1 MNKQETKPIDIEHEM
16 QQSYLDYAMSVIISR
31 AIPDARDGLKPVQR
45 RILYAMYDMGI
56 RPDSDYKKSAR
67 IVGEVLGKY
76 HPHGDTAVY
85 DAMARLAQDFTI
97 RYPLVDGQ
105 GNFGSVDGDS
115 PAAMRYTE
123 AKLDKFS
130 MEMLEHID
138 QNTVD
143 FSRNFDDTLSEP
155 VVLPSIIPNLLVNG
169 ASGIAVGMATNIPP
183 HNLGEVID
191 AIIYILHQWDE
202 YSEIGVDDLMKFVKG
217 PDFPTGGIIVLEDA
231 RNELVSAYATGRGR
245 LMVRGR
251 VHLED
256 MGKGRSR
263 LIITEIPYQVNKSGL
278 IERIAQLVRDNV
290 IEGISDLRDESDR
303 QGMRIVIEIAKTGD
317 PEKILRKLYKH
328 TPLQTTFGIILLAL
342 VDNSPRVLNLKQA
355 LKVFIDH
362 QLEVIRRKVTFEL
375 EKAERRAH
383 ILAGL
388 LIAIQHLDEII
399 SIIRN
404 ADDEKQARSEI
415 MQKFQLDEEQ
425 AQAIL
430 DMPLKRLTHLENS
443 KLQEEYTELEKS
455 ITEMKDLLASPE
467 RMREMLE
474 KELLDVRKK
483 FSDPRRTQIAVLGE
497 GISSKELL
505 TANTLVEADEVFVGL
520 TPDGKIGRC
529 EAAKAAEKDFAIPPW
544 IVRSDTQKTVYI
556 VSDTGKAFG
565 IYVETL
571 PKVDAFADGIDFGS
585 ISGWSSEEKISAI
598 FTLSAN
604 EKNGDESAVI
614 TITENAILKKTSTAE
629 LPFASTQSF
638 TLCKVNP
645 GDRLLTVLVSEE
657 NSSNIM
663 LVSRKGMAIRFD
675 QTDLRPMGLIATGV
689 NGMKLKE
696 DDRLA
701 AALLVT
707 ETDYCCFVSSSWG
720 LGKIA
725 VNEFPKQGRYGQGV
739 IAIRMA
745 DDDSIAGAVKLES
758 GKTLLLLH
766 YGKGKTRPIRLTT
779 VKQIKRA
786 RQLEPTIKM
795 VNQNVMGLSL
805 VLLEKAE
812 KGTEPDEE
820 PETAT
825 KVKKHKDN
833 DLEDAVVPP
842 APSNTDR
849 EDANSIGGQSSD
861 PEQYSLF

>member
-1 MNKQETKPIDIEHEM
+1 M
-16 QQSYLDYAMSVIISR
+16 
-31 AIPDARDGLKPVQR
+31 
-45 RILYAMYDMGI
+45 
-56 RPDSDYKKSAR
+56 
-67 IVGEVLGKY
+67 KY
-76 HPHGDTAVY
+76 
-85 DAMARLAQDFTI
+85 
-97 RYPLVDGQ
+97 
-105 GNFGSVDGDS
+105 
-115 PAAMRYTE
+115 
-123 AKLDKFS
+123 
-130 MEMLEHID
+130 
-138 QNTVD
+138 
-143 FSRNFDDTLSEP
+143 
-155 VVLPSIIPNLLVNG
+155 
-169 ASGIAVGMATNIPP
+169 
-183 HNLGEVID
+183 
-191 AIIYILHQWDE
+191 
-202 YSEIGVDDLMKFVKG
+202 VKG

-278 IERIAQLVRDNV
+278 IERIAQLVRENV

-303 QGMRIVIEIAKTGD
+303 QGMRIVIEILKTGD

-383 ILAGL
+383 ILEGL
-388 LIAIQHLDEII
+388 LAAIQHLDEII

-404 ADDEKQARSEI
+404 ADDEKQARAEI
-415 MQKFQLDEEQ
+415 MRRFQLDEEQ
-425 AQAIL
+425 SQAIL
-430 DMPLKRLTHLENS
+430 DMPLKRLTHLESS
-443 KLQEEYTELEKS
+443 KLQEEYAELEKA
-455 ITEMKDLLASPE
+455 IAEMKDLLASPE
-467 RMREMLE
+467 RMRDMLE
-474 KELLDVRKK
+474 KDLLEVRKK
-483 FSDPRRTQIAVLGE
+483 FADPRRTQIALLGE

-505 TANTLVEADEVFVGL
+505 TASALVEADEVFVGL
-520 TPDGKIGRC
+520 TADGKIGRC
-529 EAAKAAEKDFAIPPW
+529 EAVKAAEKDFVIPSW
-544 IVRSDTQKTVYI
+544 MVRSDTQKTVYI
-556 VSDTGKAFG
+556 VSETGKAFG

-571 PKVDAFADGIDFGS
+571 PKVDAFTDGIDFRS
-585 ISGWSSEEKISAI
+585 ISGWSSDEKISAI

-614 TITENAILKKTSTAE
+614 TVTENAILKKTSTAE

-657 NSSNIM
+657 NSSNLM
-663 LVSRKGMAIRFD
+663 LVSRNGMAIRFD
-675 QTDLRPMGLIATGV
+675 QTDLRPMGLIAAGV

-701 AALLVT
+701 SALLVN
-707 ETDYCCFVSSSWG
+707 EDDFCCFAASGWG

-725 VNEFPKQGRYGQGV
+725 VSEFPKQGRYGQGV
-739 IAIRMA
+739 IAVRMA
-745 DDDSIAGAVKLES
+745 DEDSIAGAVRMES

-786 RQLEPTIKM
+786 RQLEVNVKM
-795 VNQNVMGLSL
+795 INQSVTGLSL
-805 VLLEKAE
+805 VMLEKAV
-812 KGTEPDEE
+812 KAADAVDE
-820 PETAT
+820 PETPT
-825 KVKKHKDN
+825 KTKKKNAD
-833 DLEDAVVPP
+833 DLADVDIHSAPVQIDTDDAD
-842 APSNTDR
+842 SSEGR
-849 EDANSIGGQSSD
+849 SSD